1 MTIVY
6 EILLLILAYLL
17 GSIPN
22 ALIVSKLFF
31 KKDIREF
38 GSKNMGAT
46 NTLRVLG
53 IKYAALVFI
62 LDALKASVL
71 VVIFNYNIIDKAL
84 IPHLHPLYFGFIAII
99 GHIFPI
105 FANFKGG
112 KGVAS
117 TTGILLAFSPYCFLI
132 ELSLFLI
139 VFLSTKIVSISSII
153 SIIGVFVSSFFIGP
167 INGNGTD
174 YIFTIFCGLVMII
187 ILFDHSKNIKRLL
200 KGTESK
206 ITKHELEKNNI
217 VKEKK

>member
-84 IPHLHPLYFGFIAII
+84 IPHLHPLYF
-99 GHIFPI
+99 
-105 FANFKGG
+105 
-112 KGVAS
+112 
-117 TTGILLAFSPYCFLI
+117 
-132 ELSLFLI
+132 
-139 VFLSTKIVSISSII
+139 
-153 SIIGVFVSSFFIGP
+153 
-167 INGNGTD
+167 
-174 YIFTIFCGLVMII
+174 
-187 ILFDHSKNIKRLL
+187 
-200 KGTESK
+200 
-206 ITKHELEKNNI
+206 
-217 VKEKK
+217 